1 MILLVIIKYIK
12 LSVYNK
18 INKKSPNIKSVH
30 ISVEVG
36 IIKGKIKDLKV
47 DVISFNIIGAHTIN
61 QD

>member
-18 INKKSPNIKSVH
+18 INKNPNIKSVH

-36 IIKGKIKDLKV
+36 IIKRKIKDLKV
-47 DVISFNIIGAHTIN
+47 DVISSNIIGAHTIN